1 MYRMYKI
8 TLNDNN
14 VSNESVYV
22 SYKDLNSILDCSAD
36 HVSCDILQKIPFDNQ
51 IVKIILDKIKPNG
64 IVIFTILD
72 IPQIAK
78 NYINNHISGSDFLNQ
93 ISPLSSAVVL
103 DDVFGALPKNV
114 SIQQINHE
122 NNLIIIT
129 LTKLSV

>member
-1 MYRMYKI
+1 MYKI

-51 IVKIILDKIKPNG
+51 IVKTILDKIKPNG

-72 IPQIAK
+72 IPKIAK

-103 DDVFGALPKNV
+103 DDVFSALPKNV

>member
-22 SYKDLNSILDCSAD
+22 SYQNLNSILDCSAD
-36 HVSCDILQKIPFDNQ
+36 HISCDILQKIPFDSQ
-51 IVKIILDKIKPNG
+51 VVKTISDKIKPNG

-72 IPQIAK
+72 IPKIAK
-78 NYINNHISGSDFLNQ
+78 NYINDHMSGSDFLNQ
-93 ISPLSSAVVL
+93 ISPLSSSVTL
-103 DDVFGALPKNV
+103 EDVCNSLPKNI
-114 SIQQINHE
+114 SIQKINHE
-122 NNLIIIT
+122 NNFIVIT